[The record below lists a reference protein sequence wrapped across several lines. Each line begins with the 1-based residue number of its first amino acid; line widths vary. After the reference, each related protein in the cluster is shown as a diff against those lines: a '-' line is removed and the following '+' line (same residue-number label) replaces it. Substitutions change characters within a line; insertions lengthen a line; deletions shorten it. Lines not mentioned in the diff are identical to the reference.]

1 MMLIR
6 LVELIYKLVR
16 CRWAYYIGQIL
27 VTLPFW
33 QAGLSKLF
41 NFNHTVTY
49 MADNDLHPAFWVTI
63 LVIIVEI
70 LSPIIIVFGR
80 RLAWLGNG
88 ALFVFTLL
96 TMFMFHNFWSY
107 TGEAYLSQLN
117 DFYRHLHMIGGVM
130 MSAIA
135 AELRYGLYQI
145 NQKPHL
151 S

>member
-1 MMLIR
+1 MLIR

-49 MADNDLHPAFWVTI
+49 MADNGLHPAFWVTI

-88 ALFVFTLL
+88 ALFVFILL
-96 TMFMFHNFWSY
+96 TMFMFHNFWVY

-145 NQKPHL
+145 SQKPHL